1 MGHLNNRIL
10 IPFLGPGPVCNGSN
24 YNDLYTCCTKE
35 KPCDEWEGACD
46 SNDEC
51 TSPLKCGQWNCEIT
65 SSTTDYS
72 GNQKF
77 DCCYSSMYLF

>member
-10 IPFLGPGPVCNGSN
+10 IPFLGPGPACNGSN
-24 YNDLYTCCTKE
+24 YNDIYTCCTKE

-51 TSPLKCGQWNCEIT
+51 TSPLKCGQSLCEIT
-65 SSTTDYS
+65 SSKTHYG

-77 DCCYSSMYLF
+77 DCCHSGMYLF